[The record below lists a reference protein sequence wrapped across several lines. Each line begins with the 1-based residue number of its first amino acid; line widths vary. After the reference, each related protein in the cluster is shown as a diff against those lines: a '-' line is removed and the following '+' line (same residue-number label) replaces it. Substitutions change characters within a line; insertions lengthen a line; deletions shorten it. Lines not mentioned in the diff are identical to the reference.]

1 MEALRLA
8 LWQTAHPAAAGPSS
22 PSVPSIDSAEALARL
37 DAAAHRAAAEGAHWL
52 LTPEMFLT
60 GYLIEP
66 GQLAARAEAADGP
79 LLQAVQAMA
88 LRHGIGIVTGW
99 PEAHGAMRPF
109 NSAAAIDERGALLAV
124 HRKIHLF
131 GEADAQRFAPGD
143 APPAVFAWRGWR
155 LGLLICFDVEHDE
168 PLRQLAAAGVQ
179 AVLVPTANMEGF
191 DQVQRTRL
199 PEAAR
204 RFGMAI
210 AYANACGREGGTAYN
225 GLSTLLD
232 PQGRRVALAEKG
244 EALLVAAVA
253 LQPPDQ

>member
-8 LWQTAHPAAAGPSS
+8 LWQTAHPAAAGPSA
-22 PSVPSIDSAEALARL
+22 PSIDSAEALARL
-37 DAAAHRAAAEGAHWL
+37 DAAAHQAAAEGAHWL

-66 GQLAARAEAADGP
+66 AQLAARAEAADGP

-109 NSAAAIDERGALLAV
+109 NSAAAIDERGELLAV

-131 GEADAQRFAPGD
+131 GEGDAQRFTPGD
-143 APPAVFAWRGWR
+143 APPAVFGWRGWR

-168 PLRQLAAAGVQ
+168 PLRRLAAAGVR

-232 PQGRRVALAEKG
+232 TQGRRVALTTQE
-244 EALLVAAVA
+244 ERLLVAE
-253 LQPPDQ
+253 LPPPPGH